1 MDSPTTRVLTL
12 LELLQSADERTG
24 ADLAERLQVDAR
36 TLRRYVTKLKD
47 LGVPVVSVRGR
58 HGAYG
63 LRPGAKL
70 PPLMFSNDEA
80 VALAVGLLFARRMG
94 LSGANAGA
102 GSAQTKLERV
112 MPLALQT
119 PLRAV
124 GRAIQ
129 LELAQPEGV
138 IAPEVL
144 LALSTATT
152 QHSRVR
158 LHYGA
163 GTGSITKATQRAFDC
178 YGLAWRSGRWYAVGW
193 CHLRGGLRS
202 FRLDRLTMLEPMAV
216 SFDPPP
222 AFDALRHLSVGLAS
236 LPRQHAITVLL
247 KTTLD
252 NAQAHVFSALGLL
265 VPQADGVLLQVQA
278 DDLDWFARQ
287 LAALPFDFE
296 VLEPGALRV
305 ALKECAERLER
316 LSGAPKL
323 RKTNKNVLR
332 PR

>member
-24 ADLAERLQVDAR
+24 TDLADRLQVDAR

-129 LELAQPEGV
+129 LDLAQPEGV
-138 IAPEVL
+138 IAPDVL

-163 GTGSITKATQRAFDC
+163 GTGATQRALDC

-202 FRLDRLTMLEPMAV
+202 FRLDRITALEPMEFT
-216 SFDPPP
+216 FDPPP
-222 AFDALRHLSVGLAS
+222 AFDVLRHLSVGLAS

-247 KTTLD
+247 KTTLEI
-252 NAQAHVFSALGLL
+252 AQARVFSALGVL
-265 VPQADGVLLQVQA
+265 VPRADGVVLQAQA

-287 LAALPFDFE
+287 LAALSFDFE
-296 VLEPGALRV
+296 VLEPAALRV
-305 ALKECAERLER
+305 ALKDCAKRLQR
-316 LSGAPKL
+316 LSEAPKPH
-323 RKTNKNVLR
+323 KTSKNVLG